1 MQNCRTEYHR
11 LIKLLKDK
19 ASTAV
24 YPKRKYS
31 MKWVEL
37 AVETRS
43 VKPHPLWL
51 QLLINRSF
59 QCTQRSVVGVVL

>member
-1 MQNCRTEYHR
+1 
-11 LIKLLKDK
+11 
-19 ASTAV
+19 
-24 YPKRKYS
+24 